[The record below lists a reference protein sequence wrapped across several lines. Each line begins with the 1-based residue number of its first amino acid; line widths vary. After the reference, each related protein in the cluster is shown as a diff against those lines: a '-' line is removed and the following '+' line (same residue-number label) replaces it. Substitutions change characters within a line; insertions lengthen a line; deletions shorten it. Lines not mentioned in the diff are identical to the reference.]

1 MSSSTNFLNSKQRR
15 IFKSDKGSFFVKTA
29 GGKKAYKPVAAF
41 RKAGGE
47 GAVRKLVAANS
58 VPAKIAGAG
67 VKGRATRKNKG
78 VARLSPGTKAAGD
91 AMRRM
96 VAAAKRAAARNG
108 APRAVRKN
116 KGVARGSKFGSAQ
129 ATKMFADILNRT
141 RVAPKAKAG
150 ARPARARAARKNAGV
165 ARGMRSPN
173 QGVQY
178 RMIFKTPPRRKSP
191 KGKAMIGSPG
201 GTMYKSAAN
210 MKRRAAVARKKRM
223 LANNPFSMLANMRRR
238 GAAQ

>member
-67 VKGRATRKNKG
+67 VKGRAARKNTG

-150 ARPARARAARKNAGV
+150 ARPARARAARA
-165 ARGMRSPN
+165 ARSPN

-201 GTMYKSAAN
+201 GTVYKSAAN